1 MTMIHYSPAEFSKGT
16 TARTKQ
22 DLLNEVLNK
31 KYNRLP
37 SYKTPKG
44 LTVNNFVPCVKDGEA
59 VNTFTF
65 RYGRKPVA
73 TFIYDGDMENETEK
87 EYFLE
92 KVRDYCEDTPEIME
106 TLWAMFKATSITNG
120 KNASGTSLQVA

>member
-1 MTMIHYSPAEFSKGT
+1 MTIIHYSPADFSKGT

-22 DLLNEVLNK
+22 NLLNEVLNK
-31 KYNRLP
+31 RYNRLS
-37 SYKTPKG
+37 SYKTPNG

-73 TFIYDGDMENETEK
+73 TFIYKGDMDNEEQK
-87 EYFLE
+87 ETFLQE
-92 KVRDYCEDTPEIME
+92 VRDYCESTPAIEE

-120 KNASGTSLQVA
+120 RNASGTSLQVA

>member
-1 MTMIHYSPAEFSKGT
+1 MTITHYSPADFSKGT

-22 DLLNEVLNK
+22 NLLNEVLNK
-31 KYNRLP
+31 RYNRLP

-73 TFIYDGDMENETEK
+73 TFIYKGDMDNDEQKET
-87 EYFLE
+87 FLQE
-92 KVRDYCEDTPEIME
+92 VRDYCESTPAIEE

>member
-22 DLLNEVLNK
+22 NLLNEVLNK
-31 KYNRLP
+31 RYNRLS

-73 TFIYDGDMENETEK
+73 TFIYKGDMDNDEEKKAFLREVNE
-87 EYFLE
+87 
-92 KVRDYCEDTPEIME
+92 YCANNPEIKE
-106 TLWAMFKATSITNG
+106 LLWATFKATSITNG
-120 KNASGTSLQVA
+120 RNASGTSLQVA

>member
-1 MTMIHYSPAEFSKGT
+1 MTIIHYSPADFSKGT

-22 DLLNEVLNK
+22 NLLNEVLNK
-31 KYNRLP
+31 RYNRLP

-73 TFIYDGDMENETEK
+73 TFIYKGDMDNEEQK
-87 EYFLE
+87 ETFLQE
-92 KVRDYCEDTPEIME
+92 VRDYCESTPAIEE

-120 KNASGTSLQVA
+120 RNASGTSLQVA

>member
-1 MTMIHYSPAEFSKGT
+1 MIHYSPAEFSKGT

-22 DLLNEVLNK
+22 NLLNEILNK
-31 KYNRLP
+31 RYNKLP

-44 LTVNNFVPCVKDGEA
+44 LTVDNFVPCVKDGEA

-73 TFIYDGDMENETEK
+73 TFIYKGDMENDKEK
-87 EYFLE
+87 EHFLE
-92 KVRDYCEDTPEIME
+92 KVRDYCESNPAIME